1 MNPARWKQ
9 VTDLFHEALGN
20 EPALRRAWLSERAG
34 ADAELLEE
42 VLSLLAAHTSG
53 EGFLETP
60 AWGVA
65 PELMFE
71 DDGATLSGRTVGP
84 YRIFD
89 EVGRGGMGVVYAAE
103 GTRLGREVALK
114 ALAPD
119 YTQDPAR
126 RMRLQREA
134 RAAASLSHH
143 AIATVFALEEI
154 DGELYIASEL
164 VRGHTLREELGSGP
178 LPTDRLRSTLI
189 DIADALAAAHARG
202 IVHRDLKPENVIRG
216 IDGQVKVLDFGLA
229 RMAGRDSEPGV
240 TQLAHLTEAGAVVGT
255 PGYMAPEQL
264 SGGIIDART
273 DVFAFGVLAAEL
285 ATGEHPFGASSA
297 AVMAQIRMSAIQE
310 EGTGV
315 GTRVWTAP
323 EIEAI
328 AKQCLHVLP
337 EERYRSAAELLSAL
351 RSALPPPAGVPAHR
365 RDAAWW
371 WRFHQGATSV
381 VLSAL
386 PAVAW
391 SIRPMMGR
399 PYGAWLFLS
408 TLALAVI
415 SVTIRLNLL
424 FTAHVNPGMLP
435 HHRHRVFPLLPAL
448 DIALA
453 LSMLCAAA
461 RLAWTGAPDEIT
473 GLCLG
478 LGIVTVAAVTVIEPA
493 TTRAAHIGF

>member
-1 MNPARWKQ
+1 MNPVRWKQ
-9 VTDLFHEALGN
+9 VTDLFHEALGKD
-20 EPALRRAWLSERAG
+20 PAVRETFLSERTG
-34 ADAELLEE
+34 VDAELLGE
-42 VLSLLAAHTSG
+42 VRSLLAAHERG
-53 EGFLETP
+53 EDFLETP

-71 DDGATLSGRTVGP
+71 DDGATLSGRTIGP
-84 YRIFD
+84 YRILD

-103 GTRLGREVALK
+103 DTRLGREVALK
-114 ALAPD
+114 ALAPH

-126 RMRLQREA
+126 RMRLRREA

-178 LPTDRLRSTLI
+178 LPAERLRSTLI

-202 IVHRDLKPENVIRG
+202 IVHRDMKPENVIRG

-229 RMAGRDSEPGV
+229 RFAGRESDPDI
-240 TQLAHLTEAGAVVGT
+240 THHAQLTETGAVLGT

-264 SGGIIDART
+264 SGGVIDART

-285 ATGEHPFGASSA
+285 ATGEHPFGSNSPTAVARTSA
-297 AVMAQIRMSAIQE
+297 VRE
-310 EGTGV
+310 EWTGIS
-315 GTRVWTAP
+315 TRVWAAP

-337 EERYRSAAELLSAL
+337 EERYRSASELVSAL
-351 RSALPPPAGVPAHR
+351 RSALPKASVARGPGQ
-365 RDAAWW
+365 DATWW
-371 WRFHQGATSV
+371 WRFHQGAISV
-381 VLSAL
+381 VLAVL

-391 SIRPMMGR
+391 GIRSMMGR
-399 PYGAWLFLS
+399 PYGAWLFFS
-408 TLALAVI
+408 SLALAVI
-415 SVTIRLNLL
+415 TVTIRLNLL
-424 FTAHVNPGMLP
+424 FTAQVNPGMLA
-435 HHRHRVFPLLPAL
+435 HHRRRVFPMLPVI
-448 DIALA
+448 DTALA

-461 RLAWTGAPDEIT
+461 RLAWTGAPDEIA

-478 LGIVTVAAVTVIEPA
+478 LGIVTVASVTVIEPA
-493 TTRAAHIGF
+493 TTRAARIET